1 VGEIVTEAVGGDRD
15 GVRAGSLNEERCA
28 LPPPTVKAAGFECRD
43 VRKTFYRNSAFEI
56 RALSGVDLSVI
67 PGDFVTIIGSNGA
80 GKSTLLNVIA
90 GTFPVDH
97 GAILLDGEDIS
108 ALSEHQRAAYIGR
121 VFQDPRAGT
130 APSLTIEENMC
141 IALRRGRPRGL
152 AFGVNSARRK
162 AVRESLCQVEM
173 GLENRLKTQVAKLSG
188 GQRQAMSLLMA
199 TIAEPR
205 LLLLD
210 EHTAALDPKVAATTM
225 ELTDRIVTARGL
237 TTLMVT
243 HNMDLALEHGN
254 RLIMMHGGRII
265 LDVGV
270 EEKKMLTVPDLVQ
283 RFRDVAGESFATDR
297 MLLD

>member
-1 VGEIVTEAVGGDRD
+1 VSKTAD
-15 GVRAGSLNEERCA
+15 GARGRTGADSA
-28 LPPPTVKAAGFECRD
+28 LDATCPAPSPVAAAAGLECRD
-43 VRKTFYRNSAFEI
+43 LRKTFYRSSAFEI
-56 RALSGVDLSVI
+56 RALCGVDLSVR
-67 PGDFVTIIGSNGA
+67 PGDFVTMIGSNGA

-90 GTFPVDH
+90 GTFPLDS
-97 GAILLDGEDIS
+97 GSLLLDGKDIS
-108 ALSEHQRAAYIGR
+108 TLAEHQRAASIGR

-141 IALRRGRPRGL
+141 LALQRGRRRGL
-152 AFGVNSARRK
+152 ALGVNAARRQ
-162 AVRESLCQVEM
+162 AVRGSLCQVEM
-173 GLENRLKTQVAKLSG
+173 GLEDRLKTQVAKLSG

-199 TIAEPR
+199 TIAQPR

-243 HNMDLALEHGN
+243 HNMELALQYGN
-254 RLIMMHGGRII
+254 RLIMMHAGRII
-265 LDVGV
+265 LDVGAD
-270 EEKKMLTVPDLVQ
+270 EKRELTVSGLVQ
-283 RFRDVAGESFATDR
+283 KFRDVAGESFATDR

>member
-1 VGEIVTEAVGGDRD
+1 MTQTCAV
-15 GVRAGSLNEERCA
+15 
-28 LPPPTVKAAGFECRD
+28 LPPAGPAAGFECRD
-43 VRKTFYRNSAFEI
+43 IRKTFFRNSAFEI
-56 RALSGVDLSVI
+56 RALCGLDLSVN

-90 GTFPVDH
+90 GTFPLD
-97 GAILLDGEDIS
+97 GGTLLLDGEDIS
-108 ALSEHQRAAYIGR
+108 ALPEHRRAAYIGR

-141 IALRRGRPRGL
+141 IALRRGRRRGL
-152 AFGVNSARRK
+152 AFGVNSARRQVVK
-162 AVRESLCQVEM
+162 DNLCLVEM

-243 HNMDLALEHGN
+243 HNMELALEYGN

-265 LDVGV
+265 LDVGAD
-270 EEKKMLTVPDLVQ
+270 EKKELTVSGLVQ
-283 RFRDVAGESFATDR
+283 KFRDVAGESFATDR

>member
-1 VGEIVTEAVGGDRD
+1 MTA
-15 GVRAGSLNEERCA
+15 ATGSPSDSCA
-28 LPPPTVKAAGFECRD
+28 LPRPSGRAAGFECRD
-43 VRKTFYRNSAFEI
+43 IRKTFYRNSAFQI
-56 RALSGVDLSVI
+56 QALCGVDLTVA

-90 GTFPVDH
+90 GTFSVD
-97 GAILLDGEDIS
+97 GGELLLDGEDIS
-108 ALSEHQRAAYIGR
+108 KLPEHARAAFIGR

-141 IALRRGRPRGL
+141 LALRRGRRRGL
-152 AFGVNSARRK
+152 HMGVDSSRRQ
-162 AVRESLCQVEM
+162 VIRENLCLVEM
-173 GLENRLKTQVAKLSG
+173 GLEKRPKTQVAKLSG

-225 ELTDRIVTARGL
+225 ELTERVVSARRL

-243 HNMDLALEHGN
+243 HNMELALAYGN
-254 RLIMMHGGRII
+254 RLIMMHAGRII
-265 LDVGV
+265 LNVGPT
-270 EEKKMLTVPDLVQ
+270 EKKELTVAGLVQ
-283 RFRDVAGESFATDR
+283 KFRDVAGESFTTDR

>member
-1 VGEIVTEAVGGDRD
+1 MTETCEV
-15 GVRAGSLNEERCA
+15 LQ
-28 LPPPTVKAAGFECRD
+28 PTGRAAGFVCRD
-43 VRKTFYRNSAFEI
+43 IRKTFYRSTAFEI
-56 RALSGVDLSVI
+56 RALCGVDLSVN
-67 PGDFVTIIGSNGA
+67 PGDFITIIGSNGA

-90 GTFPVDH
+90 GTFPLD
-97 GAILLDGEDIS
+97 GGTLLLDGQDIS
-108 ALSEHQRAAYIGR
+108 KLSEHRRAAYIGR

-141 IALRRGRPRGL
+141 LALRRGKRRGL
-152 AFGVNSARRK
+152 ALGVNAARRQVVK
-162 AVRESLCQVEM
+162 SNLCQVEM
-173 GLENRLKTQVAKLSG
+173 GLEDRLKTQVAKLSG

-243 HNMDLALEHGN
+243 HNMELALKHGN
-254 RLIMMHGGRII
+254 RLVMMHGGRII
-265 LDVGV
+265 LDVGTD
-270 EEKKMLTVPDLVQ
+270 EKRELTVSGLVQ
-283 RFRDVAGESFATDR
+283 KFRDVAGESFATDR